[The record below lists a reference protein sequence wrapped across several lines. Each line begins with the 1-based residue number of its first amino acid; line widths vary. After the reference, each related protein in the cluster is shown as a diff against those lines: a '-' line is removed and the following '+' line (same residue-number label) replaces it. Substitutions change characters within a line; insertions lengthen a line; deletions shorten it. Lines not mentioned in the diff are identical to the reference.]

1 MECDA
6 MQQNEVL
13 NQSLDHAWP
22 QLAAVLGAAW
32 PWTGS
37 SSTVSR
43 AAIEALIGEQA
54 DHIRQLAELLDSRGW
69 TIDFG
74 VFPDFTDLHYLSLQY
89 VLPHLVEN
97 ERAVIGQIEAAVP
110 RCAGDEEAVKLLSEI
125 GVGERSIL
133 TRLDDFSRSAPAAA
147 SQSAAEACACPSHPA
162 GLAWDGYNYPAGVL
176 AGRSLIRPS
185 TPVLMRFPNIGSPL
199 SSLLVR
205 PCGAPV

>member
-13 NQSLDHAWP
+13 NQVVIAVGRSLL
-22 QLAAVLGAAW
+22 QYSGAAW

-43 AAIEALIGEQA
+43 AAVEALIGEQA
-54 DHIRQLAELLDSRGW
+54 EHIRQLAELLDSRGW
-69 TIDFG
+69 TTDFG
-74 VFPDFTDLHYLSLQY
+74 VFPDFTDLHYLSLKY

-97 ERAVIGQIEAAVP
+97 ERAVIGQIEAAVS

-133 TRLDDFSRSAPAAA
+133 ARLDDFSRSAPAAA
-147 SQSAAEACACPSHPA
+147 SQSAA
-162 GLAWDGYNYPAGVL
+162 
-176 AGRSLIRPS
+176 
-185 TPVLMRFPNIGSPL
+185 
-199 SSLLVR
+199 
-205 PCGAPV
+205 

>member
-13 NQSLDHAWP
+13 NQILITLGRSLL
-22 QLAAVLGAAW
+22 QYSGAAW

-97 ERAVIGQIEAAVP
+97 SAPSSGRSKP
-110 RCAGDEEAVKLLSEI
+110 RCRGAPATRK
-125 GVGERSIL
+125 RSSFC
-133 TRLDDFSRSAPAAA
+133 RRSASA
-147 SQSAAEACACPSHPA
+147 S
-162 GLAWDGYNYPAGVL
+162 V
-176 AGRSLIRPS
+176 
-185 TPVLMRFPNIGSPL
+185 RF
-199 SSLLVR
+199 
-205 PCGAPV
+205 